1 MKSLKDWISSRLVSM
16 PLVLP
21 RPLSS
26 SDNFFREESSNEE
39 FDDQGA
45 AHSNT
50 LVTPR
55 IHPAASTSFNSDQE
69 NQSGPSLQHVVVEN
83 SDHSHD
89 RYGKKKMGPLVRIDD
104 LQVGLVSQNNVLVAK
119 VLYRIHLA
127 TLIRAE
133 ESDLKRVNLSSD
145 RVIAVAAEQSLD
157 KVFTL

>member
-21 RPLSS
+21 RPLSG

-55 IHPAASTSFNSDQE
+55 IHPAPSTSFNSDQE

-104 LQVGLVSQNNVLVAK
+104 LQVGLVCRKTMFWWL
-119 VLYRIHLA
+119 RFFI
-127 TLIRAE
+127 
-133 ESDLKRVNLSSD
+133 
-145 RVIAVAAEQSLD
+145 
-157 KVFTL
+157 VFTWLL

>member
-21 RPLSS
+21 RPLSG

-89 RYGKKKMGPLVRIDD
+89 RYGEKKMVPL
-104 LQVGLVSQNNVLVAK
+104 

-133 ESDLKRVNLSSD
+133 ESDLKRVNLRSD
-145 RVIAVAAEQSLD
+145 RAIAVAAEQSLD